1 MEAWFEAQS
10 NFIFEI
16 AHLIKN
22 TVLCNR
28 REGRFHTLG
37 KLGIGAL
44 GQRDPPTWRA
54 TPGRGVF
61 SPPARWA
68 ETNYP
73 SVIHKLPACAPLPSV
88 YYWSNLNGLCAYS
101 LAYKNHKTLVFLV
114 QVRNSME
121 GFPNAE
127 ILLNNHHENQKP
139 TVSPIFFPLASVP
152 NMFPVLR
159 VGLQTNQNECHY
171 SQGRQTLSV
180 HIYYIYVV
188 FANWELQILI
198 L

>member
-61 SPPARWA
+61 WPPAQWA

-73 SVIHKLPACAPLPSV
+73 SVIHKLPACAPFPH
-88 YYWSNLNGLCAYS
+88 S
-101 LAYKNHKTLVFLV
+101 LLLKQPQWAVCIFL
-114 QVRNSME
+114 S
-121 GFPNAE
+121 
-127 ILLNNHHENQKP
+127 I
-139 TVSPIFFPLASVP
+139 
-152 NMFPVLR
+152 
-159 VGLQTNQNECHY
+159 
-171 SQGRQTLSV
+171 
-180 HIYYIYVV
+180 
-188 FANWELQILI
+188 
-198 L
+198 